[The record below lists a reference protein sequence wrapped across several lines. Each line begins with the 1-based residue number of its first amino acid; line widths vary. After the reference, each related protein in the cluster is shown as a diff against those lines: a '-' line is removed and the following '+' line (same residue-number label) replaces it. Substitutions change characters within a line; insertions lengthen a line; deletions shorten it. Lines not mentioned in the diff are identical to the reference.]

1 MIKKIS
7 IIAFMIS
14 IQFNFS
20 QEIEF
25 GKVSK
30 EELLEESYVQDP
42 SADAV
47 VLYKYQNTYLLSTNG
62 NVELLTDIHERV
74 KIYNKEGFD
83 YATHEVDLF
92 KSGSDKE
99 IVTKIKAYT
108 YNIENGKIVETT
120 LDKDQIFKNEVSYN
134 YDQTKF
140 TMPNV
145 KEGSVIEYKYTI
157 RSPFFFSIDE
167 FRFQYDI
174 PIKKIEAEI
183 RTPEGYRFNKT
194 NKGYVGFFPKVE
206 TKRDNRIGMNV
217 VSTKYFLNNVPA
229 LKDESYVD
237 NINNYRAGVMFELV
251 SVEFPGYY
259 KSYSRSWGDVA
270 KTIGN
275 SDDYKNKLDKTNS
288 FKDELEELLSGKTD
302 EVEKMELIFKYVK
315 DNIKWNGI
323 DGKGFYYGIKKA
335 LKEKKGNAGDI
346 NLTLVAMLRDAGVKA
361 NPVVISTKDNII
373 PFFPTVD
380 RLNYVIAYAEI
391 GDKKYFMDATDEFSD
406 INLLPVK
413 DYNWKGIYIDNNNMI
428 WKEIDIQ
435 SPEPAISQ
443 YSITANLNEEGE
455 VKGHLI
461 ARHTNHGA
469 YKFREAYK
477 KADEENFIINLEEKY
492 NNIEISNYEVKNADT
507 YNGYVSESFD
517 YYQETGAD
525 IIDNKIYIH
534 PMSFLRLEENPFK
547 LDERKF
553 PIDFGHPFSQKAM
566 VTIEIPDGYTLESQP
581 DPIYVKIPDDLGE
594 FKFMP
599 KVVGNKIQLL
609 VNFEINNAQIYT
621 DHYLF
626 LKEFFNQMIIKEN
639 EQIVLTK
646 A

>member
-1 MIKKIS
+1 MIRSICVVFLLIS
-7 IIAFMIS
+7 T
-14 IQFNFS
+14 QFNYA

-30 EELLEESYVQDP
+30 EELLEDSYVNDQ
-42 SADAV
+42 SANAA
-47 VLYKYQNTYLLSTNG
+47 VLYKYQNTYLLATNG

-83 YATHEVDLF
+83 YATHEVNLF
-92 KSGSDKE
+92 KSGSARE
-99 IVTKIKAYT
+99 TVTKIKAYT
-108 YNIENGKIVETT
+108 YNIENGKIVETS
-120 LDKDQIFKNEVSYN
+120 LDKDQIFKTEVSYN

-140 TMPNV
+140 TMPNI
-145 KEGSVIEYKYTI
+145 KEGSVLEYKYTI

-183 RTPEGYRFNKT
+183 RTPEGYRFNRT
-194 NKGYVGFFPKVE
+194 NKGYLSFFPKVE

-217 VSTKYFLNNVPA
+217 VSTKYFLDNIPA

-237 NINNYRAGVMFELV
+237 NIDNYRAGVMFELV
-251 SVEFPGYY
+251 SVELPGYY

-275 SDDYKNKLDKTNS
+275 SDDYENKLDKTNS
-288 FKDELEELLSGKTD
+288 FKDELEELLSGTTD
-302 EVEKMELIFKYVK
+302 QVEKMELIFKYVK

-346 NLTLVAMLRDAGVKA
+346 NLTLVAMLRDAGIKA
-361 NPVVISTKDNII
+361 NPVVISTKDNFI
-373 PFFPTVD
+373 PFFPTVN

-428 WKEIDIQ
+428 WKEIELQ

-443 YSITANLNEEGE
+443 YSMTVDLNDEGE
-455 VKGHLI
+455 VSGHVM
-461 ARHTNHGA
+461 ARHTNHSA
-469 YKFREAYK
+469 LNFREAYK
-477 KADEENFIINLEEKY
+477 NSDEESFIIKQEEKY
-492 NNIEISNYEVKNADT
+492 DNIEISNYEVKNTDT
-507 YNGYVSESFD
+507 YEGYVEESFD
-517 YYQETGAD
+517 YYQEVGAD
-525 IIDNKIYIH
+525 IIDDKIYFQ
-534 PMSFLRLEENPFK
+534 PTSFLRIKENPFK

-553 PIDFGHPFSQKAM
+553 PIDFGYPFVQKIIA
-566 VTIEIPDGYTLESQP
+566 TITMPEGYKLESQP
-581 DPIYVKIPDDLGE
+581 EPMVMKIPDDLGV
-594 FKFMP
+594 FKFLP
-599 KVVGNKIQLL
+599 KVLGNKIQLI

>member
-1 MIKKIS
+1 MIKKINLMVF
-7 IIAFMIS
+7 IIS

-20 QEIEF
+20 QEIDF

-30 EELLEESYVQDP
+30 EELFEESYSLDQ
-42 SADAV
+42 SANAV
-47 VLYKYQNTYLLSTNG
+47 VLYRHQNTYLLSTNV
-62 NVELLTDIHERV
+62 NTELLTEIHERV

-83 YATHEVDLF
+83 YATHEIDLF
-92 KSGSDKE
+92 KSGSARE
-99 IVTKIKAYT
+99 TVTKIKAFT

-120 LDKDQIFKNEVSYN
+120 LDKDQIFKNEVRYN

-157 RSPFFFSIDE
+157 RSPFYFDIDE
-167 FRFQYDI
+167 VRLQYDV
-174 PIKKIEAEI
+174 PIKKMEVEI

-194 NKGYVGFFPKVE
+194 SKGYLSFYPKVE

-237 NINNYRAGVMFELV
+237 NIDNYRAGVIFELV
-251 SVEFPGYY
+251 SVELPGYY

-270 KTIGN
+270 QYIGN
-275 SDDYKNKLDKTNS
+275 TDDYKNKLDKTNS

-302 EVEKMELIFKYVK
+302 QIEKMGLIFKYVK

-335 LKEKKGNAGDI
+335 LKEKKGNTGDI
-346 NLTLVAMLRDAGVKA
+346 NLTLVAMLRDAGIKA

-391 GDKKYFMDATDEFSD
+391 EDKKYFMDATDEFSD

-413 DYNWKGIYIDNNNMI
+413 DYNWKGIYIDNDNLV
-428 WKEIDIQ
+428 WKQIEIQ
-435 SPEPAISQ
+435 TPEAAISQ
-443 YSITANLNEEGE
+443 YSITASLNEEGE
-455 VKGHLI
+455 VNGHLMS
-461 ARHTNHGA
+461 RHTNHSA

-492 NNIEISNYEVKNADT
+492 DNIEISNYEVKNTET
-507 YNGYVSESFD
+507 YDDYVSESFD

-525 IIDNKIYIH
+525 IIDDKIYIY
-534 PMSFLRLEENPFK
+534 PMSFLRIKENPFK
-547 LDERKF
+547 LEERKF
-553 PIDFGHPFSQKAM
+553 PIDFGYPFSQKAV
-566 VTIEIPDGYTLESQP
+566 VTIEIPNNYQLESQP
-581 DPIYVKIPDDLGE
+581 EPVIMKIPDDLGL

-599 KVVGNKIQLL
+599 KVVGNKILL
-609 VNFEINNAQIYT
+609 MVDFEISNAQIYP

-639 EQIVLTK
+639 EQIVLK
-646 A
+646 KV